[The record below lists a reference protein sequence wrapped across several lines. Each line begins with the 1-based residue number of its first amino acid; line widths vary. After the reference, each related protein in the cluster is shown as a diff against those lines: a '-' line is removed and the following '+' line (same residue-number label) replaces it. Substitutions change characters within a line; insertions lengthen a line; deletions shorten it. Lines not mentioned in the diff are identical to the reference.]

1 MPCVIEFTGGDRG
14 PWRVTRA
21 EATAGARLEEVAFV
35 SVGLVSESEDPGH
48 LASSGMAWRLRGAIS
63 NLRYTTRDE
72 ANRLRSLQAALDRP
86 TATHAALIPI
96 KKSQQWWDLAQD
108 ERREIFEETSKHT
121 TIGMNYLPAI
131 ARRLHHSRDLREP
144 FDFLTW
150 FEFAPE
156 HEADFEALLSNLRA
170 TREWTFVEREVDI
183 RLTRD

>member
-96 KKSQQWWDLAQD
+96 NLSSGGIWLK
-108 ERREIFEETSKHT
+108 TSAVK
-121 TIGMNYLPAI
+121 YS
-131 ARRLHHSRDLREP
+131 RRLPSTP
-144 FDFLTW
+144 
-150 FEFAPE
+150 
-156 HEADFEALLSNLRA
+156 
-170 TREWTFVEREVDI
+170 
-183 RLTRD
+183 RLV